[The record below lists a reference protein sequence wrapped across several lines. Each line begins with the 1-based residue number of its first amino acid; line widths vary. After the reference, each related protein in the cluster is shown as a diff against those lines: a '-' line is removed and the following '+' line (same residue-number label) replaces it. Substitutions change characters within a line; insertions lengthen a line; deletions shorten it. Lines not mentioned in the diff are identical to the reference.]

1 MLLKATI
8 DNVALAA
15 LVFAVVAIAA
25 VSGVAV
31 VAAENLIR
39 TNEKILIA
47 QRIVSSLESIRFNA
61 LAVDIGEQNFVIT
74 GNERELGRYRSGAV
88 EIEGELVYLA
98 GKRDE
103 NVALAERF
111 AELESWARQ
120 FIVSERKIVE
130 MRRMKGFAAAQAMV
144 RDHVGDEL
152 QEKLLG
158 VTHRLLTRS
167 RQQQDSLE
175 ADQILFG
182 DKIRRLI
189 LALISSSAFI
199 LVFLYGTL
207 RRLNL
212 EQRAAQIQI
221 THQAT
226 HDALTGLFNR
236 PAVMEHI
243 ASRLNDAENE
253 AALGGFAILLVDLDG
268 FKEVND
274 SLGHDAG
281 DATLKEV
288 ARRARLALRDSDII
302 ARLGGDEFL
311 IIIPQVSDKE
321 TAARVAQKLIAVIA
335 EPYIWG
341 SGHAEVTAS
350 IGISLFPGDAR
361 EREALMKMADIALYQ
376 AKHAGKNR
384 AQFFEPRLNAT

>member
-1 MLLKATI
+1 MKLKATI

-15 LVFAVVAIAA
+15 LVFAVLAIAA
-25 VSGVAV
+25 VSSVAV
-31 VAAENLIR
+31 VAAENLIF

-74 GNERELGRYRSGAV
+74 GNEQELGRFRSGAV
-88 EIEGELVYLA
+88 EIEGELTYLA
-98 GKRDE
+98 GKLSE
-103 NVALAERF
+103 NGALAERF
-111 AELESWARQ
+111 VELDSWARQ
-120 FIVSERKIVE
+120 FIISERKIVE
-130 MRRMKGFAAAQAMV
+130 TRKTQGFAAAQTMV
-144 RDHVGDEL
+144 RDHIGEEL

-158 VTHRLLTRS
+158 VTHQLLTRA

-182 DKIRRLI
+182 EKIRRLI
-189 LALISSSAFI
+189 FALISSSAFI

-207 RRLNL
+207 RRLTL
-212 EQRAAQIQI
+212 EQRATQILI

-236 PAVMEHI
+236 AAVMEHI
-243 ASRLNDAENE
+243 ASRLKDAEKE
-253 AALGGFAILLVDLDG
+253 AALGGFALLLVDLDG
-268 FKEVND
+268 FKKIND

-288 ARRARLALRDSDII
+288 ASRARVALRDSDFIS
-302 ARLGGDEFL
+302 RLGGDEFL
-311 IIIPQVSDKE
+311 IVIPQVSDKE
-321 TAARVAQKLIAVIA
+321 TAARVAQKLIGVIG

-341 SGHAEVTAS
+341 SGQAEVTAS

-361 EREALMKMADIALYQ
+361 EREALMKFADIALYQ

-384 AQFFEPRLNAT
+384 AQFYNPH